1 MDQKGKAHKDKMETQ
16 SGCPKMRTEVDL
28 DPEQSDLSQVVERYR
43 TRIRLF
49 IYLVLLLF
57 GFGFVKLLISL
68 FANYLL
74 ADHLEIFFI
83 SSVLN

>member
-1 MDQKGKAHKDKMETQ
+1 MK
-16 SGCPKMRTEVDL
+16 TEVGL

-68 FANYLL
+68 LAYCLS
-74 ADHLEIFFI
+74 ADHLEIFFT